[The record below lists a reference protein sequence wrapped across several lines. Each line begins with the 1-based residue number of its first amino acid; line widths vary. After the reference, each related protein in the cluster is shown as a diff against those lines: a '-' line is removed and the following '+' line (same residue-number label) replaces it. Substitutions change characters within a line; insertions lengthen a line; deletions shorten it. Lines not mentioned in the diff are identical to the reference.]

1 MAPQKANGVPQN
13 KGPRKSLAML
23 TLACRRFILASP
35 EIRQVGTKIV
45 GIVLA
50 GNAPAGNDAPAKNDM
65 GQEFGQTRMAEIGK
79 FET

>member
-1 MAPQKANGVPQN
+1 
-13 KGPRKSLAML
+13 
-23 TLACRRFILASP
+23 
-35 EIRQVGTKIV
+35 V